1 MPSLEELKD
10 LLPTLNEN
18 NTTTKKNNETN
29 LQPSQL
35 LENYQ
40 NKDDKPQEM
49 GDEGIQS
56 INNSLGRELSSYL
69 PPKQLNQPFQQSQ
82 QFQQSQSSHKHTIEE
97 EETKNDD
104 DDGGIMKL
112 LDDLQDEIVEM
123 KRNSSSL
130 TRDLIQ
136 SRIHQLLI
144 SSNKQDEI
152 RRENQDLS
160 NYNSHK
166 NEEEE
171 EEKKSILMLKYENL
185 V

>member
-1 MPSLEELKD
+1 MPSLDELKD

-18 NTTTKKNNETN
+18 NTTKKKKNETN
-29 LQPSQL
+29 GPL
-35 LENYQ
+35 LLDQ
-40 NKDDKPQEM
+40 NKDDKTQEM
-49 GDEGIQS
+49 GDDGIQS

-69 PPKQLNQPFQQSQ
+69 LPKQLNQP
-82 QFQQSQSSHKHTIEE
+82 QFQQFQSSHKHTIK